1 MFLNDV
7 SVPGSSRKDCLGFFI
22 DGAQVGFVRPEIVQ
36 QFKRFPDV
44 FEVVEK
50 SAGGGDAGRPAGV
63 HLSQSLTTPE
73 ERTAAVDTV
82 LRKLRDK
89 NELVALRGWYDE
101 VILIM
106 TLTIQKILKLVIIYI
121 VCACLQYW
129 QTKVGHRHPKIICRQ
144 VSQKPTFF
152 LR

>member
-1 MFLNDV
+1 M
-7 SVPGSSRKDCLGFFI
+7 
-22 DGAQVGFVRPEIVQ
+22 RPEIVQ
-36 QFKRFPDV
+36 QFKQFRDV

-89 NELVALRGWYDE
+89 NELVSLRGWYDE
-101 VILIM
+101 VIM
-106 TLTIQKILKLVIIYI
+106 TLTIQKILKLIIIYNNDYE
-121 VCACLQYW
+121 QY
-129 QTKVGHRHPKIICRQ
+129 
-144 VSQKPTFF
+144 
-152 LR
+152 

>member
-22 DGAQVGFVRPEIVQ
+22 EGAQVGFVRTEIVQ
-36 QFKRFPDV
+36 QFKQFPDV

-106 TLTIQKILKLVIIYI
+106 TLTIQKILKLIIIYI
-121 VCACLQYW
+121 YDLV
-129 QTKVGHRHPKIICRQ
+129 PKGAQEKRTE
-144 VSQKPTFF
+144 VLENKAD
-152 LR
+152 RM